1 MPKIKNQINRFFE
14 KNIHHFQE
22 GLFALA
28 MVFILGGFLF
38 SNFGAGGEQLKA
50 FLGGNEPPAAE
61 LLKSSSSLQLLE
73 DAAPT
78 GAVKFLETTDIS
90 KWSNNDAL
98 IENLFTES
106 LIFQIIEVAKYI
118 LGGVFML
125 FLGVYVLNFISAGN
139 KEEASTKFKDQMLWA
154 FVGFVILA
162 LAEPFSQ
169 AFMLLK
175 EVDGSTS
182 LAVSLLTDP
191 ASALASA
198 EIVGF
203 TYRSAAHL
211 IQYILGGIAL
221 IVMGF
226 SAFKML
232 SSVGDEES
240 IKNARKSIV
249 WAALGLIM
257 AGAPLISKIFAPDAA
272 IDSQIQAGAEA
283 SLQFSEILQSGQS
296 QARILVLNYV
306 KYFQTFV
313 GAGAVLMI
321 FLAGF
326 KMISAAG
333 NEEIVT
339 KQRKMITWVFM
350 GLAIILIAEGF
361 VNVFMPEVDGEIAF
375 ESLTAIESFSA
386 QMGGFT
392 NFLLTFASAIAVL
405 ALIVGAVYIS
415 TAVTNPEQSEKGKKI
430 ILAAAL
436 GLIVTISAFALVN
449 TVLSGDA
456 SGGAKGS
463 WLDISV
469 QK

>member
-14 KNIHHFQE
+14 KNIHHLQE
-22 GLFALA
+22 GLFAFA

-78 GAVKFLETTDIS
+78 GAVKFSEEDDIKAEWGS
-90 KWSNNDAL
+90 NDAL
-98 IENLFTES
+98 IKNLFTES
-106 LIFQIIEVAKYI
+106 LIHQIIEVAKYI
-118 LGGVFML
+118 LGGVFMV

-162 LAEPFSQ
+162 LAKPFSE
-169 AFMLLK
+169 AFMLLRGGN
-175 EVDGSTS
+175 VD
-182 LAVSLLTDP
+182 LLTNPD
-191 ASALASA
+191 SVLASA
-198 EIVGF
+198 KIVGF

-211 IQYILGGIAL
+211 LQYLLGGIAL
-221 IVMGF
+221 ITMGF
-226 SAFKML
+226 SAFRMIQA
-232 SSVGDEES
+232 VGDEETVTS
-240 IKNARKSIV
+240 ARKSIV
-249 WAALGLIM
+249 WAALGLII
-257 AGAPLISKIFAPDAA
+257 AGGSAIFIDKVFAPDAA
-272 IDSQIQAGAEA
+272 TGIIQGGTAAETQLA
-283 SLQFSEILQSGQS
+283 QILQSGQS

-313 GAGAVLMI
+313 GAGAVLML

-326 KMISAAG
+326 KMVSAAG

-375 ESLTAIESFSA
+375 KSLTAIESFSA